1 MGEGEKEMDTK
12 KLNSRTFFVIG
23 GFLAAVLLVGSGVAS
38 MWVGYDG
45 RNEVRDTLRAE
56 KIYGPDD
63 STIPGQLVDTGSEA
77 RAQADIMREHQLKST
92 NGLTYA
98 EMGRFATPDG
108 NPAGTS
114 DANLALKDANGK
126 PVSNA
131 ARASWINETA
141 LTTSLNT
148 AYFAEQ
154 VGNFAIVVG
163 VALVLTGVGFAVLTF
178 GALWQ
183 VTAQAKKEKAAEA
196 QAGAGKPA
204 AI

>member
-1 MGEGEKEMDTK
+1 MKTEK
-12 KLNSRTFFVIG
+12 LHPRTFFVIG
-23 GFLAAVLLVGSGVAS
+23 GFLAAVMLVGSGVAS

-56 KIYGPDD
+56 NIVGPED

-77 RAQADIMREHQLKST
+77 RAQADIMRHHQLTST

-98 EMGRFATPDG
+98 EMGRFAVADG
-108 NPAGTS
+108 NPAGTN
-114 DANLALKDANGK
+114 DANLALKDAAGK

-154 VGNFAIVVG
+154 VGYFAIVVG
-163 VALVLTGVGFAVLTF
+163 VALILTGVGFAVLTF
-178 GALWQ
+178 GVFWQ
-183 VTAQAKKEKAAEA
+183 VSAQNKREAAAEA